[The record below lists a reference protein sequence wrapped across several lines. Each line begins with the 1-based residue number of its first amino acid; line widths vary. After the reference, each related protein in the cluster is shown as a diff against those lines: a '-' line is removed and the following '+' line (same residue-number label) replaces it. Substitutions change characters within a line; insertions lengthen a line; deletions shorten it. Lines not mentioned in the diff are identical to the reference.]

1 MHAVNICSDIEAQE
15 NSLSLLPFFSVC
27 LPQSDG
33 TGCRDL
39 SFLNVEF

>member
-1 MHAVNICSDIEAQE
+1 MPAVTICSDIGAQE
-15 NSLSLLPFFSVC
+15 NSLSLLPFFSIY

-33 TGCRDL
+33 TGCHAL